1 MLERLMEYFDGKK
14 VEIKILLEVV
24 NGEVCYT
31 IYKNGEYVN
40 TVNRYAEAVDY
51 LIALKEQGQDNAK

>member
-1 MLERLMEYFDGKK
+1 MEYFYKK
-14 VEIKILLEVV
+14 EIEIKILLETID
-24 NGEVCYT
+24 GKVCYT

-40 TVNRYAEAVDY
+40 TVSRYAEVVDC